1 MDDFYLLEGKC
12 FNHHDKVSNFFC
24 FDEKVLLCDSCFKDH
39 RKHNIEVKSEL
50 KKNEKLYK
58 TLTKKTSI
66 TENLKSMKN
75 KLINIKSDIEKK
87 LVKIN
92 SLLSSLNGINLSPNK
107 KPIYQLNYSE
117 YESIEL
123 YCSIYDSMKDL
134 IKKVNDLTNDN
145 KNENYKYFYEINKEV
160 DIIEHS
166 KENKTFN
173 LNSMLGKNN
182 EYFSLFEGTKNNY
195 AVFNLNNFYY
205 LKEILI
211 SVKQKYKCVL
221 KNFEVYIKNK
231 KEKWEKVDSFC
242 CKDNTYNE
250 EMQSFPIEKETQYV
264 KINFI
269 DTWPHPGE
277 SDSMLIKKMSF
288 IVADVI

>member
-173 LNSMLGKNN
+173 LNSMLGKNK

-195 AVFNLNNFYY
+195 AIFNLNNFYY

-242 CKDNTYNE
+242 CKNNIYNE